1 MSEGPVHSDDRA
13 VLAVVDD
20 VWGDLRAAAER
31 RLAEPPVHHRSR
43 RVRQVGFGAAAAVV
57 LLGGAATARA
67 LLGDPPPPEVAE
79 DLARVD
85 DGMPADLRY
94 DPDVANARSVA
105 ADGDA
110 VLYVADLAGGGTC
123 TEVAV
128 AGRPEGAVCET
139 RSRPLEVTIPGTPE
153 DGPGRTVVVAG
164 RVNVEADAVELVIE
178 DGAGRVAPVLRPGGY
193 FIVQLSDRD
202 SAAARH
208 GLRIDALLD
217 GAVAATLD
225 LTAAFEPE
233 PEEPLDPIASE
244 LVSDSNDLSLVLGVH
259 GSVQV
264 DGAVTIR
271 LVFPDGGQVESALDA
286 RHRYDLEIAAD
297 RRDDFADSPGQ
308 LVALDAG
315 GQELARRS
323 VAAVS
328 YWRAH
333 ELGD

>member
-1 MSEGPVHSDDRA
+1 MSEGPVPTEDRA
-13 VLAVVDD
+13 VMTAVDE

-31 RLAEPPVHHRSR
+31 RLADRPVRHRSR

-57 LLGGAATARA
+57 LLGGTATARV

-79 DLARVD
+79 DLAGVD

-139 RSRPLEVTIPGTPE
+139 RPRPIEVTIPGTPE
-153 DGPGRTVVVAG
+153 DPSNRVVVAG
-164 RVNVEADAVELVIE
+164 RVNVESDAVALVIG
-178 DGAGRVAPVLRPGGY
+178 DGERVEPVLRPGGY
-193 FIVQLSDRD
+193 FIVQLGDRD
-202 SAAARH
+202 SAAARRS
-208 GLRIDALLD
+208 LRIDALRD
-217 GAVAATLD
+217 GEVAATLD
-225 LTAAFEPE
+225 LTMAFELE
-233 PEEPLDPIASE
+233 PDEPLEPIANE
-244 LVSDSNDLSLVLGVH
+244 LVSDDGDLSLVLGVR

-271 LVFPDGGQVESALDA
+271 LVFPDGGQLEAVLDPQG
-286 RHRYDLEIAAD
+286 RYDLEIPVD
-297 RRDDFADSPGQ
+297 RRDDLADTPGQ
-308 LVALDAG
+308 LIALDAG
-315 GQELARRS
+315 GQELARRT
-323 VAAVS
+323 VVAVS

-333 ELGD
+333 EMGD